1 MGVKTRFWVREAYP
15 VLVGG
20 QFGGRAE
27 GYELL
32 GDDPVEVPVLQFLV
46 VLVLGQVE
54 CLVVEPAKFQRVLQ
68 SPQTVQQLS
77 ECHFT
82 VHL

>member
-1 MGVKTRFWVREAYP
+1 MREVYP